1 MKRRVTLP
9 LETLEGRI
17 LPGASSG
24 GTYLGD
30 LGNPVLTYRPDRAG
44 DGIQVLSS
52 KSATCP
58 GSNMIGRMKR
68 FGSKP
73 APSGGSN

>member
-1 MKRRVTLP
+1 MKRRVTLRV
-9 LETLEGRI
+9 ESVDGRI

-30 LGNPVLTYRPDRAG
+30 LGNPVVTDKPGGAG
-44 DGIQVLSS
+44 NGIQVLSS
-52 KSATCP
+52 KWVINAGTNAK
-58 GSNMIGRMKR
+58 GGIRL

-73 APSGGSN
+73 AASSNR